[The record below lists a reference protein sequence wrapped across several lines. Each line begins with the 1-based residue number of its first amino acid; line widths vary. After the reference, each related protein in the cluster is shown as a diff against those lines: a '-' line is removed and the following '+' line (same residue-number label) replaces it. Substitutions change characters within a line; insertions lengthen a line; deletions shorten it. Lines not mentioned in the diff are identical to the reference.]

1 MRALFFWGGREFRVV
16 QACVQAAMTAS
27 GWLTTFSGDNQTTAL
42 DPLQSFVLGLS
53 VSALRRERSVA

>member
-1 MRALFFWGGREFRVV
+1 
-16 QACVQAAMTAS
+16 MTAS